1 MCKNIFICRG
11 VVFAYMVN
19 RKIKK
24 AIKAL
29 NFALFSVAHVLS
41 SMVYK
46 PRKQQKKI
54 IGFAGARFTGN
65 LKYLYQEMAK
75 YNNVKVFFVTGNKA
89 DIEKL
94 KKAGIDAHFYMDTKS
109 IPLFLVTNAWVT
121 STGYN
126 YIPFVGLIRRIIPF
140 YTGKR
145 GSKWIDL
152 WHAVEAKDIGR
163 EKSLAD
169 YDVGFVTSEFY
180 KQYYSKKKA
189 EISDKLKITGDS
201 RTDSLIKKNWNKK
214 ELIEKIGIPLSQ
226 KNILYAPTWGHR
238 KRKVFL
244 PWQNIEKNI
253 EDFDEFCEKNNCS
266 FLIRMHPNWYVRNPD
281 EKKKLEDGIK
291 RSKHIFDLS
300 PQKYMDV
307 QHILYITNVLITDW
321 SSIANDFIL
330 LNRPIIFIDAKLP
343 VKELILK
350 PEERAGYIV
359 RNKQEFFEKLK
370 ESIDYPKKFEE
381 KRKILMKKLHKYL
394 DGNSSKRCAEAII
407 KLLKKSR

>member
-1 MCKNIFICRG
+1 MI
-11 VVFAYMVN
+11 N

-24 AIKAL
+24 VMKAL
-29 NFALFSVAHVLS
+29 NFALFSVVYVLS

-46 PRKQQKKI
+46 PRKRQKKI

-75 YNNVKVFFVTGNKA
+75 YNNVKLFFVTGNKA
-89 DIEKL
+89 DIETL
-94 KKAGIDAHFYMDTKS
+94 KKAGIDAHFYMETKS
-109 IPLFLVTNAWVT
+109 IPLFLATNAWVT

-126 YIPFVGLIRRIIPF
+126 YIPFAGLIRRIIPF

-145 GSKWIDL
+145 GSKWIDV
-152 WHAVEAKDIGR
+152 WHAVEVKDIGR

-169 YDVGFVTSEFY
+169 YDIGFVTSEFY
-180 KQYYSKKKA
+180 KQYYSRRAK
-189 EISDKLKITGDS
+189 ISDKLKITGDS
-201 RTDSLIKKNWNKK
+201 RTDPLVKKNWDKK
-214 ELIEKIGIPLSQ
+214 ELLEKMGIPLNR

-244 PWQNIEKNI
+244 PWQNIEQNI
-253 EDFDEFCEKNNCS
+253 EDFEEFCEENNCS
-266 FLIRMHPNWYVRNPD
+266 FLIRMHPNWYRKNPD
-281 EKKKLEDGIK
+281 ENKKLEDAIK
-291 RSKHIFDLS
+291 KSKHIFDLS
-300 PQKYMDV
+300 TQKYTDV
-307 QHILYITNVLITDW
+307 QHILCITDVLITDW

-350 PEERAGYIV
+350 PEDRAGHIV

-370 ESIDYPKKFEE
+370 ESVDNPKIFEE
-381 KRKILMKKLHKYL
+381 KRKILMKKLYKYL
-394 DGNSSKRCAEAII
+394 DGNSSRRCAEEII
-407 KLLKKSR
+407 KLLENPSLNSERT